1 MAVINIDDAY
11 ILNETGAQV
20 DKVTGL
26 YFKDE
31 STSAAEKAFAQLNI
45 GTAGS
50 NRNLLDNPWFTV
62 NQRETTS
69 GTQATM
75 PADRWKATY
84 GSGSVNWTRESD
96 GCITFAPTNTA
107 SHGDIYQRIPNEI
120 YDALAG
126 TDKTVTVSVM
136 MQDGTIYSG
145 TSYLPT
151 ASTRTY
157 IDIRDVGGTSSRL
170 VVYVQSSTKQLFV
183 QAFYGSLTVKA
194 VKLEKGSVSTLAND
208 APPDYGEEL
217 AKCQRYFVRLK
228 KLYSIVGTG
237 YALSATTSWF
247 FAPTPVPL
255 RDGVALTSIIN
266 GLYVA
271 APSGFHAVS
280 AIAIQNSGTSYS
292 ASGVFFNATTTGL
305 SSGECCMLQ
314 IRDANGYLDFSADL

>member
-1 MAVINIDDAY
+1 MPNINIDDAY

-62 NQRETTS
+62 NQRGLTS
-69 GTQATM
+69 GTHTTM

-96 GCITFAPTNTA
+96 GCITFAPTNAA
-107 SHGDIYQRIPNEI
+107 SHGDIYQRIPDEI

-151 ASTRTY
+151 TNTRAY
-157 IDIRDVGGTSSRL
+157 IDVRNVGGTSSRL
-170 VVYVQSSTKQLFV
+170 VVYVQASTKQLFV
-183 QAFYGSLTVKA
+183 QAYYGSLTVKA

-217 AKCQRYFVRLK
+217 RKCMRYFVRFRGEPIGVGYISSNLTNVYLHITTGVQMAK
-228 KLYSIVGTG
+228 VPTASLNGGIQVRGANGTVGASSISVYNQLPTEG
-237 YALSATTSWF
+237 ANVILLLSSQSSTTSVCT
-247 FAPTPVPL
+247 AYL
-255 RDGVALTSIIN
+255 
-266 GLYVA
+266 
-271 APSGFHAVS
+271 
-280 AIAIQNSGTSYS
+280 NSVTDYID
-292 ASGVFFNATTTGL
+292 L
-305 SSGECCMLQ
+305 
-314 IRDANGYLDFSADL
+314 SADL